1 MTSLSVRVRNMTDLF
16 RLSRQPR
23 LQNPSLIAGFSEDIG
38 RLAPKVIDYLN
49 KNIRD
54 ESFCEIE
61 PVDFFPLSGVVVEND
76 VALFPENRFYCG
88 ERNDLVI
95 FKGSQPRLERYKFLQ
110 TILDVAEHYCGATEL
125 YTISGTIAPIA
136 HTAPRS
142 ILAVFNQRQF
152 QDKLRGYG
160 LQNMT
165 WEGLPALNSFLL
177 WVAQRRNIPGVSLW
191 PAIPFY
197 LASLDDFRAQ
207 KKVLEFL
214 DKRFGLGI
222 DFRQID
228 EEEADQN
235 KKIAELR
242 SRSPEIDNYIQ
253 RLESNL
259 TLTQEESEKLV
270 KEVEEFLGSR
280 Y

>member
-1 MTSLSVRVRNMTDLF
+1 MTDLF
-16 RLSRQPR
+16 RLSRQPKLR
-23 LQNPSLIAGFSEDIG
+23 NPSLIVGFSEDTG

-49 KNIRD
+49 KNIRG
-54 ESFCEIE
+54 ESFCEIDL
-61 PVDFFPLSGVVVEND
+61 VDFFPLNGVAVEND
-76 VALFPENRFYCG
+76 VAQFPESRLYCG

-95 FKGSQPRLERYKFLQ
+95 FKGSQPQLERYKFLQ

-136 HTAPRS
+136 HTTPRS
-142 ILAVFNQRQF
+142 ILVVFNRRQF

-165 WEGLPALNSFLL
+165 WEGPPALNSFLL
-177 WVAQRRNIPGVSLW
+177 WAAQRRNIPGVSLW

-197 LASLDDFRAQ
+197 LASVDDFKAQ

-214 DKRFGLGI
+214 DKRFDLGV
-222 DFRQID
+222 DFRQLD
-228 EEEADQN
+228 EEEAGQN

-242 SRSPEIDNYIQ
+242 SRSPVIDNYIQ

-259 TLTQEESEKLV
+259 TLTQEESEKVV
-270 KEVEEFLGSR
+270 KEVEEFLGSKD
-280 Y
+280 